1 MNDSNTLYTM
11 KHIGNAKLA
20 EEINAQLENAGIHAV
35 ALTGDLNLQST
46 QDMHEFPLHYKALY
60 KTPIIEEFAAYT
72 NEQPSATVFIEN
84 ESMAATAIFDIG
96 TPQEPKNRFHKA
108 AIQLSKTAEF
118 ITLTNINNHT
128 FSQRDLAVWMEENY
142 ANITTLGKEE
152 APGMD
157 APSIELNKAIHAIR
171 NTEIKAKAESS
182 NKIEDLSEQT
192 SVMASVEVKNDG
204 NKPAYIDFTCNPYH
218 GLKLPLQAP
227 NQNDDDNMQRTFRI
241 RINVITDGEK
251 PRFTLKI
258 MQYEQH
264 KEVMVEAFKKQL
276 KEELNQEVTVRIG
289 TFS

>member
-1 MNDSNTLYTM
+1 MQDPNTLNTM

-20 EEINAQLENAGIHAV
+20 EEINIMLENEGKHAV
-35 ALTGDLNLQST
+35 VLPSDLSIQST
-46 QDMHEFPLHYKALY
+46 EHLLENPIHFKATY
-60 KTPIIEEFAAYT
+60 KTPIIEEFAEYT
-72 NEQPSATVFIEN
+72 NAQDTATVFIEN
-84 ESMAATAIFDIG
+84 ECMAATAIFDIG
-96 TPQEPKNRFHKA
+96 TPESPKNRFHQA
-108 AIQLSKTAEF
+108 SIQLSKTAEF
-118 ITLTNINNHT
+118 ITLTNINDYT
-128 FSQRDLAVWMEENY
+128 LSQRELAVWMEENH
-142 ANITTLGKEE
+142 ANITTFGKEE

-157 APSIELNKAIHAIR
+157 APKIELNKAIRAIR
-171 NTEIKAKAESS
+171 NTEIKAQAESS

-218 GLKLPLQAP
+218 GLKLPLQAQ
-227 NQNDDDNMQRTFRI
+227 NQNDDDNMQRTFRV

-251 PRFTLKI
+251 PTFTLKI

-276 KEELNQEVTVRIG
+276 KDELNPEVTVRIG